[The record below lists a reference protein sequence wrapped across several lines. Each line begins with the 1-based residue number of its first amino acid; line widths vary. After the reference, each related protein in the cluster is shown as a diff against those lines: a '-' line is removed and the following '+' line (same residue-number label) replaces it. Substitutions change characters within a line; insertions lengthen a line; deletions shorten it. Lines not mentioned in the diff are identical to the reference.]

1 MKVLLTFENALT
13 FTDGQETFCG
23 EESNG
28 LFIEFFLSSG
38 RLGNKSCYP
47 PTGQFN
53 DLTFVDEPRR
63 ITPELVKDFGIK
75 TFPHFGIY
83 GFYTPQYSPTSIVV
97 IPINKNNNAAKH
109 PAPEVVITDTGTT
122 IHLAITGD
130 YECFRIIV
138 RLTAFATEF
147 VTYDDQFDFLPMY
160 TGDCS
165 ITVIGFSNEIS
176 IQSEPYIEIKTLV
189 DRT

>member
-1 MKVLLTFENALT
+1 MILIFENALT

-23 EESNG
+23 EEPSG
-28 LFIEFFLSSG
+28 LFTKFFISAS

-47 PTGQFN
+47 FMGQF
-53 DLTFVDEPRR
+53 DALTFAEEPRK
-63 ITPELVKDFGIK
+63 ITPELVGDFGIK
-75 TFPHFGIY
+75 TFPHFGAY
-83 GFYTPQYSPTSIVV
+83 GFYTPQYASTSLVV
-97 IPINKNNNAAKH
+97 IPINKTNNAAKQ
-109 PAPEVVITDTGTT
+109 PAPEVIVTDTGTT

-138 RLTAFATEF
+138 RLAAFAAEF
-147 VTYDDQFDFLPMY
+147 ITYDDQFDFLPMY